1 MSYHFSSK
9 QVIDIAKQNKTQ
21 AFANLVRAYRKEH
34 IGKGPEQIKVFFK
47 DNWAV
52 AHMIGSLSKVE
63 NFYLR
68 NTQSKEFERML
79 KFGRTEEIKQLYNQH
94 PPTEMEELVG
104 AKFVKLF
111 TDVNLEDDEVISIFV
126 FDRNIES

>member
-52 AHMIGSLSKVE
+52 AHM
-63 NFYLR
+63 
-68 NTQSKEFERML
+68 T
-79 KFGRTEEIKQLYNQH
+79 
-94 PPTEMEELVG
+94 
-104 AKFVKLF
+104 
-111 TDVNLEDDEVISIFV
+111 
-126 FDRNIES
+126 